1 MPSHHLNS
9 MVIFLARAAFIYEI
23 LIPMKSWTS
32 TEFIIYESTWSLS
45 SSNTCAESADFS
57 ALENY
62 STWAHRTPPLSN
74 SMQQDEREKM
84 SVVSNKTSKQTNF
97 RYIQL

>member
-32 TEFIIYESTWSLS
+32 TEFIIHESTWSSS

-74 SMQQDEREKM
+74 SKM